1 MKLPDFIHH
10 NRTRIQAGWQARAFD
25 LLVQE
30 GSGSLVLQAHMAAL
44 LEAIAEDLHESDK
57 NQSFP
62 GEQVASLVRAALRDL
77 AGGGLRQ
84 IGQELRVLRGTISDL
99 WCDSSESASAS
110 ASALQELTRFHS
122 VIDGALCEYL
132 AHYSDEVTRARDGF
146 LSILGHDLRGPLS
159 AITIAGDYLAM
170 PGMLEGKPLQAVLGI
185 KHSASSMSAMIRNL
199 IAYAKARLGK
209 RMNLTPERSDISNIC
224 EAAVMRAR
232 TLYPDYRFQVQA
244 PTKIYGEVDPVR
256 LQQVLDNLVE
266 GAVQQGAN
274 GRPITLA
281 AYEDTDGIML
291 EVETCGE
298 PMALDALQL
307 IVDPAVQIPFDAAEP
322 DGKLAGVVGLGL
334 FAAREI
340 VLAHGGSITV
350 ERAGHGG
357 TLFAVHLP
365 HPSGQVEKNESERRW
380 RFA

>member
-1 MKLPDFIHH
+1 MKLADFIHY
-10 NRTRIQAGWQARAFD
+10 NQTRIQTAWQARAFD

-30 GSGSLVLQAHMAAL
+30 RNGSLVLHAHMASL
-44 LEAIAEDLHESDK
+44 LEAIAEDLRESGMH
-57 NQSFP
+57 QSSA
-62 GEQVASLVRAALRDL
+62 GERVAALARAALRDL

-84 IGQELRVLRGTISDL
+84 VGEELRALRATISDL
-99 WCDSSESASAS
+99 WCNSSESVSAS
-110 ASALQELTRFHS
+110 SLQELSQFHG
-122 VIDGALCEYL
+122 VIDNALCQYL
-132 AHYSDEVTRARDGF
+132 AYYSDEVTRARDGF

-170 PGMLEGKPLQAVLGI
+170 PGMLDGKPLQAVLGI

-209 RMNLTPERSDISNIC
+209 RMDLTPERSDIGNIC

-232 TLYPDYRFQVQA
+232 TLFPDYTFQVQA
-244 PTKIYGEVDPVR
+244 QSRIYGEVDPVR

-281 AYEDTDGIML
+281 AYEDADGIML

-298 PMALDALQL
+298 PAALDALQL

-322 DGKLAGVVGLGL
+322 DGKLAGIVGLGL

-340 VLAHGGSITV
+340 VLAHGGRITV
-350 ERAGHGG
+350 ERAEHGG
-357 TLFAVHLP
+357 TLFIVCLP
-365 HPSGQVEKNESERRW
+365 HSSGQLEKDVSEKRW

>member
-10 NRTRIQAGWQARAFD
+10 NRTRIQADWQARSFD
-25 LLVQE
+25 LLIQE
-30 GSGSLVLQAHMAAL
+30 GSGFLVLQAHMAGL
-44 LEAIAEDLHESDK
+44 LDAIAEDLHESDK
-57 NQSFP
+57 NQCSP
-62 GEQVASLVRAALRDL
+62 GERVASLVRAALRDL

-110 ASALQELTRFHS
+110 ALQELSRFHS
-122 VIDGALCEYL
+122 VIDGALCEYV

-209 RMNLTPERSDISNIC
+209 RMSLTPERSDIGNIC

-232 TLYPDYRFQVQA
+232 TLYPDYKFEVQA

-281 AYEDTDGIML
+281 AYEDADGIML

-340 VLAHGGSITV
+340 VLAHGGIITI
-350 ERAGHGG
+350 ERAEHGG
-357 TLFAVHLP
+357 TVFVVRLP
-365 HPSGQVEKNESERRW
+365 HPSGQLEESVSEKRW